1 MHETAHAH
9 HQQNAA
15 SSATYSVL
23 TMTPDA
29 VLDVI
34 EALCLQEER
43 GYQKCDYLAEV
54 KFRVPLHHQASLMDE
69 TCRSCM
75 VQWTNTLADFCQYN
89 RETADIAISC
99 LDRFLCT
106 PEGSLTLLSSEQY
119 QLAAMTAFYTSAKIH
134 ERQAIEPASIARLSR
149 GTHTKE
155 SIEQMELYLL
165 RVLQWRVHPPTAM
178 RFAMCFLDLIPFEI
192 IDEQHRIPIMD
203 RVRYQLNVALSEY
216 RLSLQRS
223 SHLGL
228 AVLMNAFD
236 DQRLLDEA
244 TLYQIQTRIGSLL
257 PSYHQDTIWDIQM
270 ALSVAVS
277 SHPDIP
283 APITKEIT
291 TGVVPLLTDGRNIQL
306 QYQNDDDKTRMLAD
320 GRGSPTGVFLNT
332 V

>member
-1 MHETAHAH
+1 
-9 HQQNAA
+9 
-15 SSATYSVL
+15 
-23 TMTPDA
+23 MTPDE

-34 EALCLQEER
+34 EALCLQEEC
-43 GYQKCDYLAEV
+43 GYQKCDYLADV

-75 VQWTNTLADFCQYN
+75 GQWTNNLVDFCQYN

-99 LDRFLCT
+99 LDRFLGT
-106 PEGSLTLLSSEQY
+106 PEGSKTLLCSEQF

-134 ERQAIEPASIARLSR
+134 ERQAMEPASIARLSR

-155 SIEQMELYLL
+155 AVEQMELYLL

-178 RFAMCFLDLIPFEI
+178 RFAMCFLDLIPSAI

-203 RVRYQLNVALSEY
+203 MIRHQLNVALSEY
-216 RLSLQRS
+216 RLSQQRS

-244 TLYQIQTRIGSLL
+244 TLYQIQSRIGALL
-257 PSYHQDTIWDIQM
+257 PSYHQDIIWDIQM
-270 ALSVAVS
+270 ALSVAVA
-277 SHPDIP
+277 SHPEMSS
-283 APITKEIT
+283 APITKEMGT
-291 TGVVPLLTDGRNIQL
+291 TTAVVPLLTDGRKVQSE
-306 QYQNDDDKTRMLAD
+306 YQNDDDKTRIVGN

-332 V
+332 Q